1 MASIP
6 LGGDQLTRVTFDSA
20 RVLRS
25 GTHSR
30 TERFDQLSP
39 VIEEL
44 FHVQQDLLEKIIK
57 TFYIPETAREE
68 GSLAQYRAILH
79 RTNVNGQVK
88 ANGYESHKDFLI
100 TVTRALV
107 IELACERWG
116 ADCKTDLG
124 SLVPEE
130 VKTSNTKGKKQ
141 WLQEQVTKVVDTLF
155 CPYSAPKDA
164 KIYLR
169 RSGHLYCVTVPSK
182 DVGKTI
188 DLIINGE
195 AVRIRVPEDCKTD
208 EAEDGVFSYS
218 LGIVRVAMDF
228 IMFNDAIKSERL
240 GSQQNQM
247 RKEILQRPRETGARK
262 IEDCSQL
269 ANKAFIPA
277 EDQKLCEIGPEK
289 TDIERVLPNDL
300 NSLEEFK
307 NMQDDEYIG
316 FCVSKFPMPVIYS
329 KYDDT
334 ELKTIEEVKTVPSE
348 KRHCQQYHKNSI
360 SIDSSYPDDSVSV
373 DSRLKRSFSFSSDTS
388 SFKEEGTIRDLVHHD
403 VTAFKS
409 TELPPP
415 ELAVS
420 SKFEPLINFI
430 KLMQQDVARI
440 KRLQKAADL
449 PPNKY
454 SGFRGSLARA
464 LLRATFFPFLKSY

>member
-6 LGGDQLTRVTFDSA
+6 LGGDQLNRVTFDSA

-107 IELACERWG
+107 IELACKRWG

-228 IMFNDAIKSERL
+228 IMFNDAIKS
-240 GSQQNQM
+240 GDIDM
-247 RKEILQRPRETGARK
+247 ITILMKR
-262 IEDCSQL
+262 
-269 ANKAFIPA
+269 FIPLFTG
-277 EDQKLCEIGPEK
+277 E
-289 TDIERVLPNDL
+289 
-300 NSLEEFK
+300 S
-307 NMQDDEYIG
+307 
-316 FCVSKFPMPVIYS
+316 YS
-329 KYDDT
+329 
-334 ELKTIEEVKTVPSE
+334 S
-348 KRHCQQYHKNSI
+348 CQTRN
-360 SIDSSYPDDSVSV
+360 
-373 DSRLKRSFSFSSDTS
+373 
-388 SFKEEGTIRDLVHHD
+388 
-403 VTAFKS
+403 
-409 TELPPP
+409 
-415 ELAVS
+415 
-420 SKFEPLINFI
+420 
-430 KLMQQDVARI
+430 
-440 KRLQKAADL
+440 
-449 PPNKY
+449 
-454 SGFRGSLARA
+454 
-464 LLRATFFPFLKSY
+464 